1 MAPKC
6 TIDIFGDLNVAF
18 GKVATGNGNK
28 TTEIVKIGYDGKIKN
43 HTSNDFNLNNI
54 EGITPYAISSDNSG
68 DMHVY
73 GQTSWNRNS
82 LYSRSLLAKQLILQ
96 DTIHQHS

>member
-28 TTEIVKIGYDGKIKN
+28 TTEIVKIGYDGKIKK
-43 HTSNDFNLNNI
+43 SYF
-54 EGITPYAISSDNSG
+54 
-68 DMHVY
+68 
-73 GQTSWNRNS
+73 
-82 LYSRSLLAKQLILQ
+82 K
-96 DTIHQHS
+96 